1 MTATILVLCLALPMA
16 LGQVRD
22 HSNILAWIN
31 YYRSEHGAPSL
42 QWDKGLQYKAYEAT
56 LQNCQVNKLD
66 HNVCI
71 ISL

>member
-31 YYRSEHGAPSL
+31 YYRSEHGAYPL
-42 QWDKGLQYKAYEAT
+42 QWDDGLQYTAYEAT
-56 LQNCQVNKLD
+56 LQNCQVGSLTHD
-66 HNVCI
+66 VCI